1 MPKDIQY
8 TKLLGP
14 QVAIT
19 MTNGPDYEGT
29 YSAATAYQAGD
40 VVSYNGSSYV
50 ARQATT
56 GNTPGDTSY
65 CLLYTSPSP
74 RDS

>member
-1 MPKDIQY
+1 MPRDIQY

-14 QVAIT
+14 QVEIT

-40 VVSYNGSSYV
+40 VVSYNGSS
-50 ARQATT
+50 
-56 GNTPGDTSY
+56 GS
-65 CLLYTSPSP
+65 
-74 RDS
+74 

>member
-14 QVAIT
+14 QVEIT

-29 YSAATAYQAGD
+29 YAGGTTYAAGD
-40 VVSYNGSSYV
+40 VVTYNGSSYKLDKQQQV
-50 ARQATT
+50 THLV
-56 GNTPGDTSY
+56 TPHIGK
-65 CLLYTSPSP
+65 L
-74 RDS
+74 

>member
-14 QVAIT
+14 QVEIQ

-29 YSAATAYQAGD
+29 YSASTSYVAGD
-40 VVSYNGSSYV
+40 VVTYNGSSYV
-50 ARQATT
+50 AR
-56 GNTPGDTSY
+56 
-65 CLLYTSPSP
+65 
-74 RDS
+74 

>member
-14 QVAIT
+14 QVEIQ

-29 YSAATAYQAGD
+29 YSASTSYVAGD
-40 VVSYNGSSYV
+40 VVTYNGSSYV
-50 ARQATT
+50 ARRI
-56 GNTPGDTSY
+56 G
-65 CLLYTSPSP
+65 
-74 RDS
+74 RR